1 MAHLDRS
8 VATLRIAG
16 DKLQPAEISTLLGHA
31 ASKEQ
36 VKGEV
41 FVGKVTGRSRTA
53 KTGIWRLEA
62 TDATPEDLDGQIAE
76 LLGKLTGNLSV
87 WAQIST
93 KYEIDLF
100 CGLFMKCSNEG
111 LWVSAE
117 SLKALGERGIEL
129 SLDIY
134 GPDEP
139 EEKEN
144 A

>member
-16 DKLQPAEISTLLGHA
+16 DDLQPAEISAVLGHA

-53 KTGIWRLEA
+53 KTGMWCLEA
-62 TDATPEDLDGQIAE
+62 TDTTPEDLDGQIAE
-76 LLGKLTGNLSV
+76 LLEKLTGNLSV

-93 KYEIDLF
+93 RYEIDLF
-100 CGLFMKCSNEG
+100 CGLFMKISNEG
-111 LWVSAE
+111 LSISAE
-117 SLKALGERGIEL
+117 SLKALAERGIEL

-134 GPDEP
+134 GPDERSRMR
-139 EEKEN
+139 
-144 A
+144 

>member
-8 VATLRIAG
+8 VATIRIAG
-16 DKLQPAEISTLLGHA
+16 DDLKPAEISTLLGHA

-41 FVGKVTGRSRTA
+41 LVGKVTGRSRTA
-53 KTGIWRLEA
+53 KTGMWLLEA

-87 WAQIST
+87 WAQIAT

-100 CGLFMKCSNEG
+100 CGLFMKVSNEG
-111 LWVSAE
+111 LSISAA

-139 EEKEN
+139 EDKEN

>member
-1 MAHLDRS
+1 MAQLDRS

-16 DKLQPAEISTLLGHA
+16 DDLQPTEISVLLEHA

-41 FVGKVTGRSRTA
+41 IIGKVTGRSRTA
-53 KTGIWRLEA
+53 KIGMWRLEA

-76 LLGKLTGNLSV
+76 LLGKLTGNLCV
-87 WAQIST
+87 WEQIAARY
-93 KYEIDLF
+93 KIDLF
-100 CGLFMKCSNEG
+100 CGLFMNVSNEG
-111 LWVSAE
+111 LSISVE

-129 SLDIY
+129 GLDIY

-139 EEKEN
+139 
-144 A
+144 